1 MNPGLLM
8 TKKASCHVRR
18 KYLSDGMSQSPEDV
32 VWGTAMDHISGERP
46 REKRTS
52 MMLVK
57 CWTEPFSR
65 LIQAA
70 LYHEPIASSL
80 A

>member
-32 VWGTAMDHISGERP
+32 VWGAAMDHISEDRP
-46 REKRTS
+46 LEKRTS

-57 CWTEPFSR
+57 CLVEPFSR
-65 LIQAA
+65 LMIQAA
-70 LYHEPIASSL
+70 LYHEPIASL